1 MKDKFGLGRGLGQ
14 GGGSILGGQWN
25 VGCEQWC
32 PCWPQRLQVGGNGD
46 NNGEIHLENPSPCLF
61 PRQIPVQCL
70 VGNGI
75 VRLEVTELC

>member
-1 MKDKFGLGRGLGQ
+1 MVSMLAPKAPG
-14 GGGSILGGQWN
+14 
-25 VGCEQWC
+25 
-32 PCWPQRLQVGGNGD
+32 GGNGD
-46 NNGEIHLENPSPCLF
+46 NNDEIHLENPSPCLF